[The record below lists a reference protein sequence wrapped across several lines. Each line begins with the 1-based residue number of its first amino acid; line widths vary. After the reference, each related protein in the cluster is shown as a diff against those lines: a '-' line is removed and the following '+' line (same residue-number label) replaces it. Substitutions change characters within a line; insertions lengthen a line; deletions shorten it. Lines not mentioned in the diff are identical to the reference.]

1 MATLPEEPEWESSSD
16 EEDFFVESKMGINE
30 VRMLYDTLSFYYSI
44 WPGQPARHD
53 EERIYLENV
62 RSKLYAAIMEYNLI
76 YNEVE
81 EKE

>member
-30 VRMLYDTLSFYYSI
+30 VRMLYDTLSFYSSI
-44 WPGQPARHD
+44 WPGPPTRPNA
-53 EERIYLENV
+53 EKLYLDNV

-76 YNEVE
+76 YNDVE
-81 EKE
+81 QTE